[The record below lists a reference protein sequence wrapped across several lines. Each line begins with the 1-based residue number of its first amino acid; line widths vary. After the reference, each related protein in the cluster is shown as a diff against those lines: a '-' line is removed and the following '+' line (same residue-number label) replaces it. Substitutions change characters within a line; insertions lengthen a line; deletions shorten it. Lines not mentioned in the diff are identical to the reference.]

1 MLPLAG
7 MRVLDLSRLLPGPY
21 CTLVLA
27 DLGADVVKV
36 EDPDG
41 GDYLRSMPPMAGEL
55 SGLFHALNR
64 NKRSLSLSLKAPE
77 GVRALLRLVQ
87 RFDVVVESFRPG
99 VMARLG
105 LSYQAL
111 SEANPRAIVCALS
124 GYGQEGPLAGRA
136 GHDLGYL
143 ARSGVLGY
151 SGDEGSVGM
160 PGVQV
165 ADIGG
170 ALFAAVGILAAVQ
183 ERERTGKGRLVD
195 VALCESSLAFLHMHL
210 GARIALGSQG
220 APLARGRELLNGGSA
235 CYRVYQTRDG
245 RHLAVAALEPKFWS
259 GFCDAVGRPDLASQ
273 GWSSGPEGRRAV
285 EEVQA
290 IVGARTLADWE
301 QFLAGRDLC
310 CEPVREG
317 DEVLSEPALLARG
330 AFFSLENEREGRA
343 VGQLRTPLH
352 LGDRPA
358 TGAPALGQHTDE
370 VLAEAG
376 FAEEEVAALRGSG
389 ALGKAAQ
396 AVRERQ
402 QA

>member
-1 MLPLAG
+1 MAPVLPLAG
-7 MRVLDLSRLLPGPY
+7 MRVLDFSRLLPGPY
-21 CTLVLA
+21 CTLLLA

-41 GDYLRSMPPMAGEL
+41 GDSLRSMPPMAGEL
-55 SGLFHALNR
+55 SALFHALNR
-64 NKRSLSLSLKAPE
+64 NKRSLALRLKGPE
-77 GVRALLRLVQ
+77 GVRALLRLVPN
-87 RFDVVVESFRPG
+87 FDVVVEGFRPG

-105 LSYQAL
+105 LSYEVLAQ
-111 SEANPRAIVCALS
+111 ANPRVIVCSLS
-124 GYGQEGPLAGRA
+124 GYGQQGPLAGRA
-136 GHDLGYL
+136 GHDLTYV

-151 SGDEGSVGM
+151 SGDEESVGT

-183 ERERTGKGRLVD
+183 ERERTGRGRRVD

-210 GARIALGSQG
+210 GARLALGGLG
-220 APLARGRELLNGGSA
+220 APLARGRELLNGGAA
-235 CYRVYQTRDG
+235 CYRVYRTRDG
-245 RHLAVAALEPKFWS
+245 RHLAVAALEPKFWTA
-259 GFCDAVGRPDLASQ
+259 FCDAVERPDLADL

-290 IVGARTLADWE
+290 IVGARTLAEWE

-317 DEVLSEPALLARG
+317 DEVLEEPALVARG
-330 AFFSLENEREGRA
+330 AFFSLRDEREGRA

-358 TGAPALGQHTDE
+358 TGAPALGQHTEE
-370 VLAEAG
+370 VLSEAG
-376 FAEEEVAALRGSG
+376 FAVEEIAALRGAG
-389 ALGKAAQ
+389 ALG
-396 AVRERQ
+396 ER
-402 QA
+402 